1 MASLPVFRCAVA
13 AVVLIALLAGCR
25 DSPTEPEHPAP
36 LPELHFYC
44 LPLGVRITCT
54 AYVSDVP
61 GRGQV
66 DVTPTA
72 TWLVSDPSLG
82 GFLEP
87 GIFTPQGRGEVEIS
101 ARYEALTARL
111 TSWFLVDP
119 LQPAQRLYF
128 VSGLVRDDATNATLS
143 GATVEILDGYAR
155 GSQAITN
162 EFGHYRIDRILTGET
177 FSARASKTGYEPTTL
192 SYRVDSPVGPG
203 GGNSPFLDFR
213 LRRSD

>member
-1 MASLPVFRCAVA
+1 MSSLPVFRCVVA
-13 AVVLIALLAGCR
+13 AVVLIPLLAGCR
-25 DSPTEPEHPAP
+25 DSPTEPEQPPPA
-36 LPELHFYC
+36 PELHFYC

-66 DVTPTA
+66 DVTQTA

-87 GIFTPQGRGEVEIS
+87 GIFSPQRRGEVEIS

-143 GATVEILDGYAR
+143 GATVEILAGYAR
-155 GSQAITN
+155 GSRSVTT
-162 EFGHYRIDRILTGET
+162 EVGYYRIDKILTGET

>member
-1 MASLPVFRCAVA
+1 MSSSPLFHRVV
-13 AVVLIALLAGCR
+13 AVVVLMAVLAGCR
-25 DSPTEPEHPAP
+25 DSPTEPEHPPP

-44 LPLGVRITCT
+44 LPLGVRVTCT
-54 AYVSDVP
+54 AYLSNVP
-61 GRGQV
+61 DRGQV
-66 DVTPTA
+66 DVTRTA
-72 TWLVSDPSLG
+72 TWLVSDPTVG

-87 GIFTPQGRGEVEIS
+87 GIFTPQRRGEVEIS
-101 ARYEALTARL
+101 ARYEALTARV

-128 VSGLVRDDATNATLS
+128 VAGLVRDDATNARLS

-155 GSQAITN
+155 GSRSVTN
-162 EFGHYRIDRILTGET
+162 EAGYYRIDRILTGET
-177 FSARASKTGYEPTTL
+177 FSARASNTGYEPTTL